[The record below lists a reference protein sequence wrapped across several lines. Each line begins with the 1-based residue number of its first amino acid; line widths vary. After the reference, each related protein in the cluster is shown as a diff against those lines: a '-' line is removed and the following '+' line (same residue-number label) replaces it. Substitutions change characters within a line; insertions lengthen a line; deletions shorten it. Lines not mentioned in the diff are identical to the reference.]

1 MGKFSKAEKSWM
13 MYDWASSAYSI
24 IITTAIFPIYYKAAA
39 ENAGVNPAN
48 ATAFLGYTIS
58 VSTFILALLGPV
70 LGTMADFKGMKQR
83 FFNFFF
89 WMGTLSTASLLLIPD
104 SSWFLLLIV
113 YTITSLGFRGANVFY
128 DAYIVDVT
136 TNDRMDEVSAKGF
149 ALGYIGSVIPF
160 IFCIALITL
169 SQMEIIPWSVSMVSR
184 ITFLITAL
192 WWLIFTLPMFKHVKQ
207 THWMEREPRI
217 IYTSFKRLGDTF
229 KEIRKYRAIFL
240 FLVSYFFY
248 IDGVGTIISMSTAYG
263 TDLGLSS
270 TELIIAL
277 LAVQI
282 VAAPFAVLFGK
293 LANKYGAKK
302 LLYAGIIIYMLVCIY
317 AMFLKTIVDF
327 WILAMLVASAQGGI
341 QSLSRSFFAQM
352 VPKEKSN
359 EFFGF
364 YNIFGRFAAVTGPFL
379 VGIMTQ
385 LTGSSAFGVFSLVI
399 LFAIGF
405 IVMFFVPKP
414 IPESRQS
421 EINGTGMNTNQ

>member
-1 MGKFSKAEKSWM
+1 MGKFNKAEKSWM
-13 MYDWASSAYSI
+13 MYDWGSSAYSI
-24 IITTAIFPIYYKAAA
+24 IITTAIFPIYYKATA
-39 ENAGVNPAN
+39 ENAGVNPAD
-48 ATAFLGYTIS
+48 ATAYLGYTIS
-58 VSTFILALLGPV
+58 ISTFILALLGPI
-70 LGTMADFKGMKQR
+70 LGTIADFKGMKQK

-89 WMGTLSTASLLLIPD
+89 WIGTISTASLLLVP
-104 SSWFLLLIV
+104 SASWLLLLIV

-136 TNDRMDEVSAKGF
+136 DNERMDEVSAKGF

-169 SQMEIIPWSVSMVSR
+169 SQLEMIPLSVTNASR
-184 ITFLITAL
+184 IAFLITAV
-192 WWLIFTLPMFKHVKQ
+192 WWVLFSIPMFKHVKQ
-207 THWMEREPRI
+207 KHWVEREPRI

-263 TDLGLSS
+263 TDLGLGS

-282 VAAPFAVLFGK
+282 VAAPFALLFGK
-293 LANKYGAKK
+293 LANKFGAKK
-302 LLYAGIIIYMLVCIY
+302 LIYVGIIIYMVVCVY
-317 AMFLKTIVDF
+317 AMFLETIVDF

-341 QSLSRSFFAQM
+341 QALSRSYFAQM

-379 VGIMTQ
+379 VGITTQ
-385 LTGSSAFGVFSLVI
+385 LTGSTSFGVFSLVI
-399 LFAIGF
+399 LFAIGL
-405 IVMFFVPKP
+405 VVLFFVPKT
-414 IPESRQS
+414 E
-421 EINGTGMNTNQ
+421 GTTI